1 MTSKRH
7 ESFPNIPLTPLAERI
22 GAELQAEIVAHPHV
36 LPLLQKRT
44 QAIMPEMADLLRKRN
59 DAPETISDAD
69 RRRITELTSE
79 VYGILQELL
88 KQAK

>member
-1 MTSKRH
+1 
-7 ESFPNIPLTPLAERI
+7 
-22 GAELQAEIVAHPHV
+22 
-36 LPLLQKRT
+36 
-44 QAIMPEMADLLRKRN
+44 MPEMADLLRKRN